1 MSRSI
6 ISRGALRQV
15 DCRLVQLTCP
25 NATLRVLAGGHSCG
39 GEAAIHPGLK
49 GSSSSSSN
57 IGRYCPSAELS
68 CGCRSRLTGTGGKR
82 QCETW
87 IFWVC
92 CTNHTRRFLIGEW
105 LFISNFLLTTFSPS
119 LSLPLTSSEHTP
131 RGPDM
136 PIAQQPTAGPEFI
149 RLFYCWYYCCY
160 GSSSHAARGCSYL
173 IPSPSRP
180 IWGTARCRS
189 GVRRGRFPARQSPPT
204 RSPAMLQIDITIVP
218 GKEARGMRSSSTQ
231 ELGRLHFRHGCGR

>member
-39 GEAAIHPGLK
+39 GEAAIHPRLK

-105 LFISNFLLTTFSPS
+105 LFISNFLLTTFSSS

-131 RGPDM
+131 RGP
-136 PIAQQPTAGPEFI
+136 T
-149 RLFYCWYYCCY
+149 C
-160 GSSSHAARGCSYL
+160 
-173 IPSPSRP
+173 PSPSSQQLDQNSSDLFTA
-180 IWGTARCRS
+180 GTTA
-189 GVRRGRFPARQSPPT
+189 AT
-204 RSPAMLQIDITIVP
+204 VP
-218 GKEARGMRSSSTQ
+218 VHMQLEVALT
-231 ELGRLHFRHGCGR
+231 